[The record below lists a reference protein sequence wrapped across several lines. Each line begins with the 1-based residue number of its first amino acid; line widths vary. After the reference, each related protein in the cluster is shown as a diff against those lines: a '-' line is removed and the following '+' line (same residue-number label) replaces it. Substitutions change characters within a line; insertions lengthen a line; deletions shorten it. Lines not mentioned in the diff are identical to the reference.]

1 MIEDESYFW
10 TASRYI
16 HLNPLRGKRPL
27 AAHPRDWAWSSYP
40 GYDRARRRIE
50 WVAYDALYSAWQGEV
65 GGSDPAAAYR
75 RFVEQGI
82 VTGTANPFQSV
93 THGWLVGS
101 ETFRQRIRT
110 LVSEPRYPDEVPA
123 VQRLA
128 SMEPATV
135 LAAVAGYYGVGH
147 DRFHERRSG
156 ELARDVAAWLAR
168 RRTTATLRELAP
180 AFGLS
185 HPDSVSNLIRR
196 VDRALTQSSQLRQDI
211 VMIERSLESPKTE
224 NRA

>member
-1 MIEDESYFW
+1 V
-10 TASRYI
+10 
-16 HLNPLRGKRPL
+16 RGKRPL
-27 AAHPRDWAWSSYP
+27 AAHPRDWPWSSYP
-40 GYDRARRRIE
+40 GYDRARRRVK
-50 WVAYDALYSAWQGEV
+50 WVAYDALYSAWQGEM

-75 RFVEQGI
+75 RFVERGL
-82 VTGTANPFQSV
+82 VTAPANPLQPV
-93 THGWLVGS
+93 AHGCLVGS
-101 ETFRQRIRT
+101 EKFRQQIRM
-110 LVSEPRYPDEVPA
+110 LVSEPRYADEVP
-123 VQRLA
+123 VVHRLTGL
-128 SMEPATV
+128 EPATV

-168 RRTTATLRELAP
+168 RRTSATLRELAP

-196 VDRALTQSSQLRQDI
+196 VDRAVAKSSQLRHDI
-211 VMIERSLESPKTE
+211 EMIERSLESPKTE